1 MKDTVTHVKEYISK
15 NKGKIIGISLGLVF
29 SILVLTIGFFKSLFI
44 ALCVFI
50 GYYIGN
56 KFDKKENFLDFLDK
70 ILPTIQK

>member
-1 MKDTVTHVKEYISK
+1 MKDTVTHVKEYISR
-15 NKGKIIGISLGLVF
+15 NKGKIIGIILGLVF

-44 ALCVFI
+44 ALCVLI

-56 KFDKKENFLDFLDK
+56 KYDKKENFLDFLDK